1 MIRLWPWTKFAELE
15 RAVMRRDERD
25 KDRLFH
31 VELYRNIA
39 HQSMRDLAAAN
50 KGIRRLK
57 ARLDKYE
64 KATRDHD

>member
-1 MIRLWPWTKFAELE
+1 MIRIWPWTKFAELE
-15 RAVMRRDERD
+15 HAILWRDSRLKE
-25 KDRLFH
+25 RLFH

-57 ARLDKYE
+57 AKLAKYE
-64 KATRDHD
+64 KP